1 MALPSDA
8 AVSFGAGTLL
18 HAVDAADD
26 FMLSLE
32 TGPKMMIV
40 IS

>member
-8 AVSFGAGTLL
+8 AVSLGAGTLL

-26 FMLSLE
+26 FKLSLE
-32 TGPKMMIV
+32 NQTPK
-40 IS
+40 